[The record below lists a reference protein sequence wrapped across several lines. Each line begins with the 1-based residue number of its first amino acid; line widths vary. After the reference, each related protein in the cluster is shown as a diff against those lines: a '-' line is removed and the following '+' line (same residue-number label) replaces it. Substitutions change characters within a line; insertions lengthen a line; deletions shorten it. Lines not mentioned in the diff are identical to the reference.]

1 MPDIK
6 IIRNKWFNQ
15 IGDEVQCNTDEHMK
29 LLLIIG
35 LVMNANFVL
44 VDFNQESTL
53 ENWFTVDDVVM
64 GGRSSSRFEIN
75 EQGHA
80 VFSGNVSLDNNGGF
94 SSLRHVFEILDM
106 KSFQTITL
114 RVKGDGL
121 RYQLRV
127 KSSRSE
133 RHSYTYSFDTSGTWQ
148 WIEIPLSEMSP
159 TWRGSSLNYPNYPA
173 QTLEEIGILIGNKI
187 PEAFQLEI
195 DKILLK

>member
-1 MPDIK
+1 M
-6 IIRNKWFNQ
+6 
-15 IGDEVQCNTDEHMK
+15 M
-29 LLLIIG
+29 LLLVIG

-44 VDFNQESTL
+44 VDFNQESIL

-64 GGRSSSRFEIN
+64 GGRSSSRLEIN

-94 SSLRHVFEILDM
+94 SSLRHVFQMLDM
-106 KSFQTITL
+106 TSFQTIAL

-121 RYQLRV
+121 RYQFRI

-133 RHSYTYSFDTSGTWQ
+133 RHSYTHSFVTSRSWQ
-148 WIEIPLSEMSP
+148 WIEIPLSEIST
-159 TWRGSSLNYPNYPA
+159 TWRGSSLNYPKYPA
-173 QTLEEIGILIGNKI
+173 QTLEEIGILIGNKR
-187 PEAFQLEI
+187 PEAFKLEI